1 MGYEVRQ
8 ARNGDIPGIETA
20 YVRSWR
26 AAYEDLLEPDVL
38 NDQAERRRRSF
49 DWSRGM
55 KDPTA
60 AVLVAVD
67 LEEVVLGVV
76 QANEVLDAPR
86 DLPEITML
94 YVDPGAWGSRIASDL
109 LSAGIDWIA
118 EREHTSARLRVVEDH
133 FRARRFY
140 EREGWTPDSD
150 LEAAKTEFATL
161 IYYRRTL
168 ISSDGGI

>member
-1 MGYEVRQ
+1 MGYELRKG
-8 ARNGDIPGIETA
+8 RNGDIPGIEA
-20 YVRSWR
+20 VYFRSWR
-26 AAYEDLLEPDVL
+26 AAYEDFLEPDVL
-38 NDQAERRRRSF
+38 NDQARRRRSF

-67 LEEVVLGVV
+67 LEGVVLGVV

-94 YVDPGAWGSRIASDL
+94 YVDPGAWGSGIASDL
-109 LSAGIDWIA
+109 LSAGVDWIA
-118 EREHTSARLRVVEDH
+118 DREHTIARLRVVEGH
-133 FRARRFY
+133 LRARRFY
-140 EREGWTPDSD
+140 EREGWTPDPN
-150 LEAAKTEFATL
+150 LVPAKTEFATL

-168 ISSDGGI
+168 ISSDG